1 MSDYVPRPAA
11 NAIRSRDIPESDW
24 RQFKK
29 LHPILLQRFCQR
41 TLDELARVIDS
52 PKGTFHDRYLKAY
65 KLMGSRDREL
75 GRIFDDYRRST
86 AIMQLTNMRLLHLL
100 TNEELHLL
108 SEETQRII
116 KSLDGMR
123 EAGSDHDV

>member
-1 MSDYVPRPAA
+1 
-11 NAIRSRDIPESDW
+11 
-24 RQFKK
+24 
-29 LHPILLQRFCQR
+29 
-41 TLDELARVIDS
+41 
-52 PKGTFHDRYLKAY
+52 
-65 KLMGSRDREL
+65 
-75 GRIFDDYRRST
+75 
-86 AIMQLTNMRLLHLL
+86 MQLTNMRLLHLL